1 MAGVEEGVGDGVEE
15 EEMAVVSSVARRDT
29 RVLIVPRVGGE
40 RSWEETGEESLAAT
54 CSWISCKSRGVT
66 ICVPN

>member
-29 RVLIVPRVGGE
+29 RVLIVPRAGGE
-40 RSWEETGEESLAAT
+40 RSWEETGEEFPAAS
-54 CSWISCKSRGVT
+54 CSWTSCPCLLVT
-66 ICVPN
+66 I